1 MSKQLRA
8 GLSVLRT
15 RTTSFPTMSNESQQI
30 AVVWKKNRA
39 SGWFSRKRVLVSCC
53 FPPGT
58 SLQSGCWCNKRH
70 RNFCF
75 AQHSTGR
82 ILKLHS
88 ISVCWYYC
96 WKRLTRTAFS
106 WSIKT
111 RNHQFIFYKA
121 SAIFQLSYNAAQK
134 HPSLRSIWDVFLTRP
149 TPEESKDGLCFEG
162 TNTGQLL
169 LPSATCYFPEF
180 YTCICEGWTKPAASA
195 VSVFETCSSA
205 FPKRKKNQSK
215 EIIGKGQQPPL
226 EERHTSVDSTHAA
239 LKWMGNVTCICES
252 TDCHYKQRAPHAG
265 RDGPN
270 HDQKPKR
277 QALRLLFLLIHFH
290 RVTAGR
296 QYSSCKGIPTLFSFL
311 TLSTILSSSLLGK
324 STSLSAALSPP
335 MGDLSKDQAA
345 TPQAMHWLHTAAL
358 LHTPDISYCILSPF
372 GRETTASSLNN
383 QFKSVVW
390 LPLPDL
396 LEPLH
401 EKFWRSLI
409 IKTSWQSILLFPYNP
424 WESKGNPDIQ
434 NAGNA
439 KLNNITQTPRG
450 KA

>member
-1 MSKQLRA
+1 
-8 GLSVLRT
+8 
-15 RTTSFPTMSNESQQI
+15 
-30 AVVWKKNRA
+30 
-39 SGWFSRKRVLVSCC
+39 
-53 FPPGT
+53 
-58 SLQSGCWCNKRH
+58 
-70 RNFCF
+70 
-75 AQHSTGR
+75 
-82 ILKLHS
+82 
-88 ISVCWYYC
+88 
-96 WKRLTRTAFS
+96 
-106 WSIKT
+106 
-111 RNHQFIFYKA
+111 
-121 SAIFQLSYNAAQK
+121 
-134 HPSLRSIWDVFLTRP
+134 
-149 TPEESKDGLCFEG
+149 
-162 TNTGQLL
+162 
-169 LPSATCYFPEF
+169 
-180 YTCICEGWTKPAASA
+180 
-195 VSVFETCSSA
+195 
-205 FPKRKKNQSK
+205 
-215 EIIGKGQQPPL
+215 
-226 EERHTSVDSTHAA
+226 
-239 LKWMGNVTCICES
+239 MGNVTCICES
-252 TDCHYKQRAPHAG
+252 TDCHYKQQAPHAG

-409 IKTSWQSILLFPYNP
+409 IKKSWQSILLFPHNP
-424 WESKGNPDIQ
+424 
-434 NAGNA
+434 
-439 KLNNITQTPRG
+439 
-450 KA
+450 